1 MRDSHIPVSG
11 SSYVSGSAG
20 HPVKASYF
28 LRCTHTTVTSS
39 YKAALIQYVKISDYQ
54 VEHY

>member
-1 MRDSHIPVSG
+1 MRDGHIQVSG
-11 SSYVSGSAG
+11 SSYVNGSAG

-28 LRCTHTTVTSS
+28 LRCIHTTVTSS
-39 YKAALIQYVKISDYQ
+39 YNAALIQYVKISDYQ